1 MHLKLQI
8 NNKKGEAMKKYP
20 HIHLSLPR
28 FFAGDEYYRVYF
40 YEDTLVF
47 VKLGGQ
53 FHHENLLD
61 QAGLFGAI
69 LFYIPYKIARG
80 RQDKREAHVDAVL
93 VKKGMKALLEDRKSF
108 QLKQFEIKKM
118 IFRTNWKT
126 QIFSNYDKHLHI
138 LKKDGK
144 SLKTAISY
152 GQSKNYVLNELKKM
166 GYLVEEENE

>member
-1 MHLKLQI
+1 
-8 NNKKGEAMKKYP
+8 MKEYP

-28 FFAGDEYYRVYF
+28 FFTGDEYYRVYF

-53 FHHENLLD
+53 FHHENLLE

-69 LFYIPYKIARG
+69 LFYIPYKIARK
-80 RQDKREAHVDAVL
+80 RQEKREAYVDAVL
-93 VKKGMKALLEDRKSF
+93 VKKGMKALLKERKSF
-108 QLKQFEIKKM
+108 QLKQSEIKKM

-138 LKKDGK
+138 LKKDGT
-144 SLKTAISY
+144 SLKAGISY
-152 GQSKNYVLNELKKM
+152 GQSKNYVLNKLTKK